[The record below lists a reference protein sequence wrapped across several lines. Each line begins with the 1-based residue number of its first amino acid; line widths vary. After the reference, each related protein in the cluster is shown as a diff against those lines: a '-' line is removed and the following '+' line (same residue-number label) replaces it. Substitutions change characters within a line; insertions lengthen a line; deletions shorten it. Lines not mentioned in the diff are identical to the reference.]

1 MSRVIH
7 FEIPA
12 SDPERASAFYKKV
25 FGWKVEKWPGPME
38 YWMVTTGAEGAPG
51 INGGLMKNTDVKTTT
66 NTIGVDSV
74 DAAVETVKKAGGK
87 LVMPKTAI
95 PTVGYFA
102 YLTDT
107 EGNLFGVMQADKNA
121 KYVHASLTRALAGGN
136 DDPHETH
143 VGARCGRSSWT

>member
-1 MSRVIH
+1 MRRKTMSRVIH

-12 SDPERASAFYKKV
+12 GDPERAASFYRKV
-25 FGWKVEKWPGPME
+25 FGWKIEKWPGPME
-38 YWMVTTGAEGAPG
+38 YWMVSTGAEGTPG

-74 DAAVETVKKAGGK
+74 DGAVDAVTKAGGK
-87 LVMPKTAI
+87 LVMPKTPI

-107 EGNLFGVMQADKNA
+107 EGNLFGVMQADQNA
-121 KYVHASLTRALAGGN
+121 K
-136 DDPHETH
+136 
-143 VGARCGRSSWT
+143 